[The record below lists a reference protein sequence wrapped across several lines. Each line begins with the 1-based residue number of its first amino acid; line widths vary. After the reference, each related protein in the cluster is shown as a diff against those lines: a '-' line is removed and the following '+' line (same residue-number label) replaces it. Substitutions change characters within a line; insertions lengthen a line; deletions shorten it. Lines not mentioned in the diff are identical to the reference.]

1 MPYKDITYDNGFTER
16 FYYDETL
23 EEEAFRMSRTNRVK
37 SFPSANHRASINLS
51 SIPKRHKT
59 PLPDEQLHFY

>member
-16 FYYDETL
+16 VYYDETL

-37 SFPSANHRASINLS
+37 SFPSANHRTAL
-51 SIPKRHKT
+51 KRSRLKDQGP
-59 PLPDEQLHFY
+59 PLPLLEE